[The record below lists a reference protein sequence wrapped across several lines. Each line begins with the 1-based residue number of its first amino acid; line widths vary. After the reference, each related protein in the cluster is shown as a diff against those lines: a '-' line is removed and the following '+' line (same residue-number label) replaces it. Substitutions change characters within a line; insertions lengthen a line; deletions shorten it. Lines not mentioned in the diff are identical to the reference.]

1 MLKMN
6 TKISCLCFAL
16 LLMLG
21 AQVNAQDCQANLKK
35 HVYFMA
41 SDSLNGRKAGSP
53 EARQVATYI
62 AQQYAEAGLKPFFE
76 DWYQDF
82 GISGSL
88 NANCRNVVGWIEGND
103 EQLKNQYIVVG
114 AHYDHLGVKKGQI
127 YNGADDNASGSAAV
141 IEMARWLYLHRSE
154 LKYSVIFCAF
164 DAEEV
169 GLLGSGALAQILDQ
183 KGLIGKVK
191 LMLSID
197 MVGWYG
203 QSGFL
208 RLAGVNTLDNG
219 RELVQKFASDEN
231 GRWINIRA
239 VGLEGSPIT
248 ATDTEPFARRQ
259 VPTLAVTTGLKSP
272 YHKPQDDADLI
283 DYAGMER
290 VTDYLVQLVEAL
302 ASGKEP
308 LASSGKVAYKH
319 RDTLPALQ
327 LGVDVGTLDGT
338 LRYDDANL
346 ASFSR
351 KGWSCGLNLRWNMA
365 PHWALQGG
373 VYYNDGRLNVV
384 EPDNLLG
391 DSRKAYERD
400 LMVPVMLQLQTGMPM
415 TNFWLGMG
423 GYYDRILSSR
433 VWAQDVLSQL
443 EPNQYGVVFGWGISI
458 SRLSFQL
465 MYTCPLGNYYG
476 SDCGFES
483 SKSQFRFSI
492 GFLF

>member
-1 MLKMN
+1 MLKIN
-6 TKISCLCFAL
+6 FKIGSLCVAL

-21 AQVNAQDCQANLKK
+21 VQVKAQDCQSNLKK

-41 SDSLNGRKAGSP
+41 SDSLCGRKAGTS
-53 EARQVATYI
+53 EGRQVSAYI

-82 GISGSL
+82 GISGSQ

-103 EQLKNQYIVVG
+103 PQLKNQYIVVG

-127 YNGADDNASGSAAV
+127 YNGADDNASGSATV
-141 IEMARWLYLHRSE
+141 IEMARWLSHHRSE

-191 LMLSID
+191 LMLSVD

-283 DYAGMER
+283 DYVGMER
-290 VTDYLVQLVEAL
+290 VTDYLVQLVNAV
-302 ASGKEP
+302 ASAKEP
-308 LASSGKVAYKH
+308 LMASGKVAYKH
-319 RDTLPALQ
+319 RDKLPALQ
-327 LGVDVGTLDGT
+327 FGIDVGLVDGH
-338 LRYDDANL
+338 LNYGDAKL
-346 ASFSR
+346 SSSAR
-351 KGWSCGLNLRWNMA
+351 TGWTCGLNVRWNLA

-373 VYYNDGRLNVV
+373 VHYNDGRMNVV
-384 EPDNLLG
+384 EPSNPLG
-391 DSRKAYERD
+391 DCRKAYERD
-400 LMVPVMLQLQTGMPM
+400 VMVPVMLQLQSGMVM
-415 TNFWLGMG
+415 ENLWFGIG

-433 VWAQDVLSQL
+433 VWAQDVMSQI
-443 EPNQYGVVFGWGISI
+443 EPNQYGFAIGVGLSL
-458 SRLSFQL
+458 SRATLQ
-465 MYTCPLGNYYG
+465 MMWACPLGDYYK
-476 SDCGFES
+476 SECGFNS
-483 SKSQFRFSI
+483 SKGQFRASI